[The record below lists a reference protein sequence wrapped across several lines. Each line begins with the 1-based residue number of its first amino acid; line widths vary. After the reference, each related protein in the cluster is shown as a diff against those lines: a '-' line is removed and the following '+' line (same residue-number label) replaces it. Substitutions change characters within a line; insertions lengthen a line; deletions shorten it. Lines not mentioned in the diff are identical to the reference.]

1 MYEIIKD
8 LAYARADIMTPS
20 PIDTTA
26 IISSPFLS
34 QSLSKLPIAYAAT
47 APKNIL
53 RIFMK
58 KVV

>member
-1 MYEIIKD
+1 
-8 LAYARADIMTPS
+8 MTPS